1 MAELRSLS
9 YKVFLTFLI
18 CGLFCFYAFMF
29 FLSSQEHEDK
39 FSSLGTGNRIA
50 TVLAYVSHYLKIH
63 TSLLICC
70 IWERCFFSQWQRRLE
85 GKNDS
90 LVTMVTSP
98 DVLPLCYRD
107 SCVCITV
114 SNSPNPS
121 PVYIR
126 LCKHGK
132 GFPLNVFYKL
142 SFPRRNAKL
151 LVMALIKE
159 KLSPVVKSCTR
170 ILARVITS
178 CFAKNMLSKFWIFL
192 A

>member
-1 MAELRSLS
+1 MRSFLLLCIYVFSLS
-9 YKVFLTFLI
+9 KGTWRQVFIARYRQQNCYSPRL
-18 CGLFCFYAFMF
+18 CKSLFKDSYFFVNMLHLRKMF
-29 FLSSQEHEDK
+29 FQSVTKAS
-39 FSSLGTGNRIA
+39 
-50 TVLAYVSHYLKIH
+50 
-63 TSLLICC
+63 
-70 IWERCFFSQWQRRLE
+70 RR
-85 GKNDS
+85 KNDS

-98 DVLPLCYRD
+98 DVLPLSYRD

>member
-1 MAELRSLS
+1 
-9 YKVFLTFLI
+9 
-18 CGLFCFYAFMF
+18 
-29 FLSSQEHEDK
+29 
-39 FSSLGTGNRIA
+39 
-50 TVLAYVSHYLKIH
+50 
-63 TSLLICC
+63 
-70 IWERCFFSQWQRRLE
+70 
-85 GKNDS
+85 
-90 LVTMVTSP
+90 MVTSR
-98 DVLPLCYRD
+98 DVLPLSYRD

-178 CFAKNMLSKFWIFL
+178 CFCKKYAFQILNFSRLKCQLKRKKLTQHVCKDFQVSPDEGKLCI
-192 A
+192 